1 MKTPIFWLKLINDSY
16 TTQLVPKFIY
26 DIAVTHG
33 ADKNRAKIMR
43 NTIEQILRI
52 RLNQID
58 KDNPFVE
65 LDVYIENGYLDV
77 AIQDKG
83 VPYVLSKEQK
93 KQLITHPDIMY
104 HLDQL
109 GTEGQRITF
118 SFFIRRNVNVYSPE
132 LKNEK
137 LLDDHIRIVKVV
149 NREQDII
156 EAIKCIY
163 NCYRYTYL
171 HQEYYHIDRF
181 KQMLRSGSFISIV
194 AKNDHNQV
202 LGHLSLMENSSF
214 PGMFEL
220 GSLITK
226 PFARGKNVANKLVDY
241 AKKVIDKKKDA
252 VGLFVEAVTFHPISQ
267 KIANSQSFV
276 PTSFALQAIA
286 PFIANRDLKEGRSH
300 LALSTYLKDKKLLHT
315 LYVPAKLNNFVQDI
329 YKQLNIKLKLINAD
343 DKVNKISKSAYSYTA
358 DGYSRN
364 ATLIIDAV
372 GRDIDN
378 VFSTIDFDIG
388 QNGSIDVISCYVNCN
403 STGSIYLYKKLIKN
417 KFLFT
422 GMYFGGVKGDYLL
435 FTHLST
441 QPYDSFKPVLESNY
455 RKLLD
460 KIEDINFIKK
470 K

>member
-26 DIAVTHG
+26 DIAITHG

-65 LDVYIENGYLDV
+65 LDAYIENGYFNV

-171 HQEYYHIDRF
+171 H
-181 KQMLRSGSFISIV
+181 L
-194 AKNDHNQV
+194 
-202 LGHLSLMENSSF
+202 
-214 PGMFEL
+214 
-220 GSLITK
+220 
-226 PFARGKNVANKLVDY
+226 
-241 AKKVIDKKKDA
+241 
-252 VGLFVEAVTFHPISQ
+252 
-267 KIANSQSFV
+267 
-276 PTSFALQAIA
+276 
-286 PFIANRDLKEGRSH
+286 
-300 LALSTYLKDKKLLHT
+300 
-315 LYVPAKLNNFVQDI
+315 
-329 YKQLNIKLKLINAD
+329 
-343 DKVNKISKSAYSYTA
+343 
-358 DGYSRN
+358 
-364 ATLIIDAV
+364 
-372 GRDIDN
+372 
-378 VFSTIDFDIG
+378 
-388 QNGSIDVISCYVNCN
+388 
-403 STGSIYLYKKLIKN
+403 
-417 KFLFT
+417 
-422 GMYFGGVKGDYLL
+422 
-435 FTHLST
+435 
-441 QPYDSFKPVLESNY
+441 
-455 RKLLD
+455 
-460 KIEDINFIKK
+460 
-470 K
+470 